1 MRLPVTVI
9 SATMELREFNKM
21 VRDWADKQPAQYRK
35 TALAFG
41 YRCDIETHSFDGTQE
56 WIAKKSRERKGED
69 VSVSTIK
76 RHLKTF
82 KEQGVITEEK
92 RRGDGAKNKSSI
104 YTVDFG
110 RFVEVGKRRNRESNV
125 VYPERWNQDRTE
137 TSVPDDVPD
146 SVASGNPIVR
156 EIDDAQAEA
165 LGMLAPD
172 IDPDSGEICKCYGC
186 YNGTRCLFMTETG
199 VVLLRDTR
207 KREGLPADLV
217 AADAHDYMC
226 CGCSKCYRFRKVN
239 GNMKRLP
246 LPGSDNSDPWDS
258 WDEPWDTPP
267 AV

>member
-1 MRLPVTVI
+1 
-9 SATMELREFNKM
+9 MELREFNKL

-41 YRCDIETHSFDGTQE
+41 YRCNIETGSFDGTLE
-56 WIAKKSRERKGED
+56 WIAKKSRERKGES
-69 VSVSTIK
+69 VSVSTLK

-110 RFVEVGKRRNRESNV
+110 RNVEVGKRPRHGNRESNGRN
-125 VYPERWNQDRTE
+125 PGWSNDL
-137 TSVPDDVPD
+137 PDDIP
-146 SVASGNPIVR
+146 VR

-165 LGMLAPD
+165 LGALAPG
-172 IDPDSGEICKCYGC
+172 IDPDSGEICICLAC
-186 YNGTRCLFMTETG
+186 SNGLRCLFMTDTG

-226 CGCSKCYRFRKVN
+226 CGCPKCTRFRKVN

-246 LPGSDNSDPWDS
+246 LPGADNPDPWDK
-258 WDEPWDTPP
+258 PWDTPP